1 MFNIGKLRADAVDYY
16 VGGVAR
22 TATDYYFG
30 RGEAVGRWT
39 GSLAPELGLAGVVE
53 EEHLRR
59 LLDGLHPHTGDEL
72 VSAIGSNAR
81 ARRHADHSRVPTRGP
96 DAMEAGQA
104 LAVAQVAA
112 QLKVSTRAVRHW
124 LAAGDRARTLVQAAT
139 PHRVLVDAAEVRIRL
154 DDLAAAGATPSG
166 LPEQFLLGGRLPDG
180 TGAGHDRW
188 SVAQGEVDILRGAR
202 QAVSAQAGWDLV
214 FRPPKGFSVL
224 WAVGGDAVGSAIHAI
239 HTDAVDAALAYLED
253 AAIAARTAYHRR
265 MVRTEAEGLV
275 VAVFDHRESRAG
287 DPLLHSHCVVAN
299 VTRRSDGRFVAL
311 EPRGL
316 YRHGLAADAVYQA
329 TFRHLAERR
338 LGLTTDPVVRG
349 WADVA
354 GVPRTVVE
362 HFSKRSDE
370 IAAELARIGSDSPQ
384 ARQLAALA
392 TRRAK
397 GTPEGDV
404 GLHDR
409 WRAEAEAVGFGA
421 EQISACLGRP
431 GAEHTSRPL
440 DDTRIEGLFDRLAG
454 PGGLTQQAATFTRA
468 DVICALA
475 TALGSAVDGRGIVVL
490 ADGFLASGR
499 VCPVLE
505 HRPGRP
511 RPRILTADGEF
522 AADLPNLS
530 FTTPELVAIEDRLL
544 VAATAAVPG
553 GARIPA
559 APRAAVQ
566 AALAARP
573 ELDPE
578 QRAMVEAVC
587 RSPRVVRLVVGHPG
601 AGKTYAAEAGV
612 AAFRHAGIPVIGCAV
627 TAEAADEL
635 AASTGLGW
643 GTGTCDTLAR
653 ILLDLDLPEYGG
665 LPPGAVVL
673 VDEASTVPHRELDR
687 LLDHVTRAGGALV
700 LMGDP
705 KQHGSVGPGGFFAW
719 AVANLP
725 EDVALLS
732 ANHRQR
738 DVADAHGD
746 VVVSLAEE
754 RLANEE
760 YRAGHISESLA
771 RRDAAGLV
779 VRAESVGAL
788 YDAMASD
795 WFVEWQAGGRDP
807 MIATR
812 NSVRDELNRRARV
825 LRAVAGELGDE
836 TAVRA
841 GREIRVGDYVV
852 TRRNDRQLRS
862 PDGTWFVKNGSRGTV
877 SGVDV
882 IAGEVVV
889 DFDGRAGAVH
899 RVRLP
904 AAYLEAGHVEWAY
917 AVTDYGVQGRTLT
930 KGKALLDDATRAA
943 GAYVATTR
951 GRLENRIYVVDGT
964 VSEPTDP
971 DVSHGPPGERMTSME
986 RIARRLAAEEPEPL
1000 LHDRNPHLTGSAPL
1014 AGATTLADLHLAADN
1029 LAASLRSG
1037 PPDVG
1042 GRLTEEE
1049 RREAV
1054 LLARRRVTQDRLT
1067 DVLSTPSGLA
1077 AAARRE
1083 QLVERYRRTLR
1094 AIDGQLAAAVT
1105 RIHELRVATRARAV
1119 FVDATATERAAV
1131 DVLHDAAALREA
1143 TLRLGAISAPPPAD
1157 PVSPA
1162 EPSRRQDRLAYRR
1175 ALERVAVHR
1184 DRFGAAQHPNPD
1196 TTDRGAVALLG
1207 PRPDDPKARRSWER
1221 AAATLAAV
1229 GRPDPSPSPT
1239 PSTGTGP
1246 EPATGIEP

>member
-1 MFNIGKLRADAVDYY
+1 MFNIGKLRADSVDYY

-30 RGEAVGRWT
+30 RGEAAGRWA
-39 GSLAPELGLAGVVE
+39 GSLASELSLAGTVD

-59 LLDGLHPHTGDEL
+59 LLHGLNPHTGDPL

-81 ARRHADHSRVPTRGP
+81 ARQRDDRSGAPARAP
-96 DAMEAGQA
+96 DETEGGGV

-124 LAAGDRARTLVQAAT
+124 LAAGERVRTLVQAAT
-139 PHRVLVDAAEVRIRL
+139 PDRVLADAAEVRTRL
-154 DDLAAAGATPSG
+154 DELGAARATPTG
-166 LPEQFLLGGRLPDG
+166 LPERFLLGGRLPDG
-180 TGAGHDRW
+180 PGAGHDRW
-188 SVAQGEVDILRGAR
+188 RLTQGEVEILRDAR
-202 QAVSAQAGWDLV
+202 QVVSAQAGWDLV

-224 WAVGGDAVGSAIHAI
+224 WAVGGNDVGGAIHAI
-239 HTDAVDAALAYLED
+239 HTEAVDSALAYLED

-265 MVRTEAEGLV
+265 VVRTEAQGLV
-275 VAVFDHRESRAG
+275 AAVFDHRESRAG

-299 VTRRSDGRFVAL
+299 MTRRGDGRFVAL

-329 TFRHLAERR
+329 TFRHLAELR
-338 LGLTTDPVVRG
+338 LGIATEPVVHG

-409 WRAEAEAVGFGA
+409 WRAEADAIGFGA
-421 EQISACLGRP
+421 EQIAACLGRASDP
-431 GAEHTSRPL
+431 DARPL
-440 DDTRIEGLFDRLAG
+440 DNTRLDALFHRLAG
-454 PGGLTQQAATFTRA
+454 PGGLTQQTATFTRA

-475 TALGSAVDGRGIVVL
+475 TALGSAVDGRGVVGL
-490 ADGFLASGR
+490 ADRFLASGQ
-499 VCPVLE
+499 VCSVPE
-505 HRPGRP
+505 HRPGQP
-511 RPRILTADGEF
+511 RPRILTAEGEF

-530 FTTPELVAIEDRLL
+530 FTTPELVAVEDRLL
-544 VAATAAVPG
+544 AALTAEPTGMGKSPVAPQAAVDT
-553 GARIPA
+553 
-559 APRAAVQ
+559 
-566 AALAARP
+566 ALTARP
-573 ELDPE
+573 ELDDQ
-578 QRAMVEAVC
+578 QRTMVEAVC
-587 RSPRVVRLVVGHPG
+587 RSPRVIRLVVGHPG
-601 AGKTYAAEAGV
+601 AGKTYAAEAAV
-612 AAFRHAGIPVIGCAV
+612 AAFRHAGIHVVGCAV

-653 ILLDLDLPEYGG
+653 LLLDLDVPQYGG
-665 LPPGAVVL
+665 LAPGAVVL
-673 VDEASTVPHRELDR
+673 VDEASTLPHRELDR
-687 LLDHVTRAGGALV
+687 LLGHVTRAGGALV

-705 KQHGSVGPGGFFAW
+705 KQHGAVGPGGVFAW
-719 AVANLP
+719 AVAHVS
-725 EDVALLS
+725 EHVSVLS

-738 DVADAHGD
+738 DVTDAHGE
-746 VVVSLAEE
+746 VLVSLAEE

-760 YRAGHISESLA
+760 YRAGHIAESLD

-779 VRAESVGAL
+779 VRAETAGAL

-795 WFVEWQAGGRDP
+795 WFVEWHAGARDP

-812 NSVRDELNRRARV
+812 NSVREELNRRARL
-825 LRAVAGELGDE
+825 LRAAAGEFGDE
-836 TAVRA
+836 AVMTA
-841 GREIRVGDYVV
+841 GREIRLGDYVV
-852 TRRNDRQLRS
+852 TRRNDRRLHS
-862 PDGTWFVKNGSRGTV
+862 PHGTWFVKNGSRGAV
-877 SGVDV
+877 VGVDTA
-882 IAGEVVV
+882 AGDVVV
-889 DFDGRAGAVH
+889 DFEGRAGAVH

-904 AAYLEAGHVEWAY
+904 ASYLESGHVEWAY

-930 KGKALLDDATRAA
+930 KGKAVLDDATRAA

-951 GRLENRIYVVDGT
+951 GRLENRIYVVDGM
-964 VSEPTDP
+964 VSDSADP
-971 DVSHGPPGERMTSME
+971 DVSHGRPSERMASME
-986 RIARRLAAEEPEPL
+986 RIAGRLAADEPAAL
-1000 LHDRNPHLTGSAPL
+1000 LHERDPHLAGAAPL
-1014 AGATTLADLHLAADN
+1014 AGAATLADLHVAADEVT
-1029 LAASLRSG
+1029 AVLRSG
-1037 PPDVG
+1037 PPDVA
-1042 GRLTEEE
+1042 GRLAEEE

-1054 LLARRRVTQDRLT
+1054 LLARRRVTQDQIT
-1067 DVLSTPSGLA
+1067 AVLSAPAGGA
-1077 AAARRE
+1077 AAAGRGK
-1083 QLVERYRRTLR
+1083 LAERYRRTLR
-1094 AIDGQLAAAVT
+1094 AIDGQLGVIGI
-1105 RIHELRVATRARAV
+1105 RITELRIAARTRAV

-1143 TLRLGAISAPPPAD
+1143 TVRLGVLSAPPTAEPI
-1157 PVSPA
+1157 PPP

-1184 DRFGAAQHPNPD
+1184 DRFGVPGSSPD
-1196 TTDRGAVALLG
+1196 RTGVDAVALLG
-1207 PRPDDPKARRSWER
+1207 TRPDDPKARRSWDL
-1221 AAATLAAV
+1221 AAAALAAT

-1239 PSTGTGP
+1239 RSSACAGA